1 MIRDFFRI
9 IGDIITRNPLTTLF
23 LVMLFVAAPSLFGV
37 LAFIILLPL
46 LFFVL
51 LAVSVMWR
59 VRRVQRQMEEQMRQQ
74 GFRQSGDRANYGG
87 RTSARR
93 EGDVTLTATPTEQR
107 VNDDVGEYVPF
118 TEEKENKVE

>member
-1 MIRDFFRI
+1 M
-9 IGDIITRNPLTTLF
+9 TTLF

-74 GFRQSGDRANYGG
+74 QGFRQRGDRANYGG

-118 TEEKENKVE
+118 TEEKEK